1 MAGMMFKA
9 RRIAFLALLALSACG
24 PAKQSTKSAIE
35 VENAWVRLPPLPDRP
50 GSAYFMLRNN
60 GPAAVL
66 TGMQSPRVQR
76 IELHDNAMTG
86 GSMGGMMHMTPLT
99 EVAIPQG
106 SAATFQPGGK
116 HAMLF
121 GIDPKLKAG
130 DQLLLTFVFRDGRKA
145 EAQAKLVAVGSPAP

>member
-1 MAGMMFKA
+1 MVNL
-9 RRIAFLALLALSACG
+9 RIAALSALLALAACSSG
-24 PAKQSTKSAIE
+24 HEAGNSGLQ

-50 GSAYFMLRNN
+50 GSAYFTLRNN

-99 EVAIPQG
+99 EVAISRG
-106 SAATFQPGGK
+106 NSATFQPGGK

-121 GIDPKLKAG
+121 GMDAKLKPG
-130 DQLLLTFVFRDGRKA
+130 DQLPLTFIFRDGHKID
-145 EAQAKLVAVGSPAP
+145 AQAKLVAVGAPAP

>member
-1 MAGMMFKA
+1 MLKLP
-9 RRIAFLALLALSACG
+9 IAAISALLALAACSPG
-24 PAKQSTKSAIE
+24 HETGKSGLQ

-50 GSAYFMLRNN
+50 GAAYFTVRNN

-66 TGMQSPRVQR
+66 TGVQSPRVQR

-99 EVAIPQG
+99 QVPISQG
-106 SAATFQPGGK
+106 SVATFQPGGK

-121 GIDPKLKAG
+121 GIDPKLRAG
-130 DQLLLTFVFRDGRKA
+130 DQLPLTFAFRDGHKI
-145 EAQAKLVAVGSPAP
+145 EAQAKLVAVGAPAP